1 MLVKEKEKP
10 FCTNVLQQI
19 EKYTNLIQE
28 KKGKVKI
35 ESTIN
40 LINVQKEENI
50 SKNKNFIQEKQRN
63 QRTGVSI

>member
-1 MLVKEKEKP
+1 
-10 FCTNVLQQI
+10 
-19 EKYTNLIQE
+19 LIQE